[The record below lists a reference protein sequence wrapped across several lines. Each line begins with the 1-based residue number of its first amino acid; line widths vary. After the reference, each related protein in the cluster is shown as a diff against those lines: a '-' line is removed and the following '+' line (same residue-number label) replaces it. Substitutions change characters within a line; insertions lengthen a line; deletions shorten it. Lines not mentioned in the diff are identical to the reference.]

1 MHLFV
6 HARRS
11 CLMKSLE
18 VRLTLNENCGGDGK
32 HALYASDFTN
42 QLPRRESATHIA
54 LDKPKACPQ

>member
-1 MHLFV
+1 
-6 HARRS
+6 
-11 CLMKSLE
+11 MKSLE